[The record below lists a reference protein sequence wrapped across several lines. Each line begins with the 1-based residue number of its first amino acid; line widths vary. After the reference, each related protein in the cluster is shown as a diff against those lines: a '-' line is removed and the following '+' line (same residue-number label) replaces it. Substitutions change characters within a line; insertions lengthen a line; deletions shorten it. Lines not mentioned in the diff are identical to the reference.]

1 MGIVLN
7 LILSASFY
15 LNPIG
20 GTGVYMDVNGYQT
33 FNLQLVNDAT
43 LRDVFAKIAWVQ
55 APSGLM
61 GQVCARGICHPFD
74 TLTIR
79 NIQPYEVVD
88 MAVEMF
94 AGNEPGYVLAYL
106 LVFDLSDPSQ
116 RDSVMFS
123 GVVPVKE
130 RNRNSC
136 RVVYLNGVLKGDLIE
151 KVEIF
156 DVTGKKVF
164 EREYDGVNEVPLKLR
179 GGLHFILVKQKQER
193 VFLKV
198 LELE

>member
-1 MGIVLN
+1 MVILLN
-7 LILSASFY
+7 LILAASFY
-15 LNPIG
+15 LNPISS
-20 GTGVYMDVNGYQT
+20 TGVYMDVNGYQT
-33 FNLQLVNDAT
+33 FNLQLVNDAI
-43 LRDVFAKIAWVQ
+43 LRNVFAKIVWVQ

-88 MAVEMF
+88 IAVEMF
-94 AGNEPGYVLAYL
+94 AGNEPGSVLAYL

-116 RDSVMFS
+116 RDSVIFS

-130 RNRNSC
+130 GNKNIGG
-136 RVVYLNGVLKGDLIE
+136 VVYSSGVLKGDQIE
-151 KVEIF
+151 KVEVF

-164 EREYDGVNEVPLKLR
+164 EKEFDGVNNVPLELR
-179 GGLHFILVKQKQER
+179 GGLYLILVKQKQEDL
-193 VFLKV
+193 FLKV
-198 LELE
+198 LKLE